1 MRVRRRRYGN
11 HVRTGALNRFVE
23 IGECLRYT
31 AALGTPPSAFGI
43 RTYEAHDFEACGS
56 QCRNV
61 NSATEACV
69 NNQRRRLRSVHAIH
83 DHPACSVA
91 ERTVY
96 APFESASR

>member
-1 MRVRRRRYGN
+1 MRRRRYGN
-11 HVRTGALNRFVE
+11 HGRAGTPDRLVE
-23 IGECLRYT
+23 ISEYLRNP

-61 NSATEACV
+61 NSATEACA